1 MPENLYIILSFAI
14 SFFVVFFSI
23 PKIIAVA
30 NAKKLFDVP
39 NHRSANQEKVIPNLG
54 GIAIFSGFYIST
66 IISLEGFDINKIIG
80 LLLTSLIMFL
90 IGLKDDTMGLSAYKK
105 LIGQLFVALYL
116 VTLCNIRFTNLH
128 GIFGINEIS
137 YSLSMFISVITIIGL
152 INAFNLI
159 DGIDGLAAGIGTV
172 ISSIYGLFFLYFG
185 QLEYSIVSFSIT
197 GALIAFF
204 FYNVFGKAN
213 KIFMG
218 DTGSLTIGVIFAV
231 LTIWFNELIPISNI
245 SNPIWTSPAIS
256 LSIMIVP
263 VVDTIRVFYIRLS
276 QKRSP
281 FTPDMNHIHH
291 QLIKITKNHL
301 HASIIIVLI
310 NLIFICLSLVF
321 IKLLGN
327 NILFLL
333 ILIMGFSISY
343 IPAFINKIKKPEN
356 ETIELSDDHEALH
369 LHLIKSIKHQD
380 VTGNDDNEQEK
391 NNSAV

>member
-1 MPENLYIILSFAI
+1 MTENLYILLSFSI
-14 SFFVVFFSI
+14 SFAVVFFAI
-23 PKIIAVA
+23 PKIITVA

-39 NHRSANQEKVIPNLG
+39 THRSANQEKIIPNLG
-54 GIAIFSGFYIST
+54 GVAIFSGFFIST

-90 IGLKDDTMGLSAYKK
+90 IGLKDDTIGLSPYKK
-105 LIGQLFVALYL
+105 LIGELFVAFYL

-128 GIFGINEIS
+128 GIFGINEIN

-159 DGIDGLAAGIGTV
+159 DGIDGLAAGVGTV
-172 ISSIYGLFFLYFG
+172 ISCVYGFLFLYFG

-231 LTIWFNELIPISNI
+231 LTIWFNEIIPINNI
-245 SNPIWTSPAIS
+245 HSTIWTSPAIS
-256 LSIMIVP
+256 LAIMIVP
-263 VVDTIRVFYIRLS
+263 VIDIIRVFSIRLS
-276 QKRSP
+276 QKVSP
-281 FTPDMNHIHH
+281 FSPDMNHIHH

-301 HASIIIVLI
+301 HASIIIIFVNI
-310 NLIFICLSLVF
+310 IFIFLSFGF
-321 IKLLGN
+321 IELIGN
-327 NILFLL
+327 NILFVL
-333 ILIMGFSISY
+333 ILTMGFSLAY
-343 IPAFINKIKKPEN
+343 IPTLINKIREPEN
-356 ETIELSDDHEALH
+356 ETIEVSDDHTVLH
-369 LHLIKSIKHQD
+369 LHLIKSIKYQD
-380 VTGNDDNEQEK
+380 VPEDKADEPKK